1 MRPRIRLFASWNGW
15 TVTRATPPLGPGL
28 RPRVLS
34 RRVSARIRHNVLGGQ
49 PPPEGATAFLDL
61 APLAAA
67 DPTFDAID
75 FWPGLLNACQAGD
88 VQVGIPLQVSASLI
102 LFDKAASDAAGV
114 AYLEPGGL
122 GEEFRHAA
130 EMLTV

>member
-1 MRPRIRLFASWNGW
+1 
-15 TVTRATPPLGPGL
+15 
-28 RPRVLS
+28 VLS
-34 RRVSARIRHNVLGGQ
+34 RRASARIRHNVLGGQ
-49 PPPEGATAFLDL
+49 PLPEGATAFLDR

-75 FWPGLLNACQAGD
+75 FWPGLLNACHAGE

-130 EMLTV
+130 EMLTVGYNCFIWIGWAGAYAYNAALLERRIGG